1 MTVVTQ
7 ATHVIA
13 LDDLRKWLEQHGLD
27 INDCTHASI
36 EIGRQQGADICAWL
50 DVEFVKYDGEGK
62 PYAVRGPHGSQI
74 ATGHAVIPL
83 ASWPRLTRVREPREF
98 DEDMP

>member
-1 MTVVTQ
+1 LKVQT
-7 ATHVIA
+7 THYIA
-13 LDDLRKWLEQHGLD
+13 VDDLREWMAGYGVTIEDVK
-27 INDCTHASI
+27 HASI
-36 EIGRQQGADICAWL
+36 EIGHQSGPNVCAWL
-50 DVEFVKYDGEGK
+50 DVEFVKRNADGK
-62 PYAVRGPHGSQI
+62 PYAVHGSHGKEI